1 MIDPLLNKILRQPLA
16 LVAKPLVRF
25 GIDADQVT
33 IVGFFLGILAVPA
46 IVAEQFNLALAL
58 ILLNRL
64 SDGLDGAVARQTYT
78 TDAGGFLDISLDFI
92 LYSAIVLAFIV
103 SHPEQ
108 NAVAGSLLMLSFTAT
123 GSCFLAFAIMASKH
137 NIDNPQYPNKSMH
150 YMGGLAEGFETIVV
164 LCLFCLFPEHF
175 VPIALVYT
183 AACFI
188 TAGVRIVT
196 GYRTLNRLG

>member
-1 MIDPLLNKILRQPLA
+1 MLDPLLNKILRPPLVIA
-16 LVAKPLVRF
+16 AKPLTRL
-25 GIDADQVT
+25 GITADQVT
-33 IVGFFLGILAVPA
+33 IFGFVLGILAVPA
-46 IVAEQFNLALAL
+46 IIAEQFNLALVL
-58 ILLNRL
+58 ILLNRVC
-64 SDGLDGAVARQTYT
+64 DGLDGAVARQTYSS
-78 TDAGGFLDISLDFI
+78 DAGGFLDISLDFI
-92 LYSAIVLAFIV
+92 FYSAIVFAFIV

-164 LCLFCLFPEHF
+164 LCLFCLVPQHF
-175 VPIALVYT
+175 VPIALFYT
-183 AACFI
+183 AACCI

-196 GYRTLNRLG
+196 GYRTLSKLG